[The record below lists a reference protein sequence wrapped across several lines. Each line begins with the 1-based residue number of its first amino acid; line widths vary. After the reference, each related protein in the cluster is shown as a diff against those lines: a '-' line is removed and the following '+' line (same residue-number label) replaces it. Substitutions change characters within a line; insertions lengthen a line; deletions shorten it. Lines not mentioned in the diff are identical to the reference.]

1 MKKLLLLLLG
11 CFLFASGETS
21 LYAQKITVILVR
33 HAEKDISPGADKV
46 NPDLTQAG
54 RQRAENLVEKVKG
67 YKPNEIFS
75 SNFTRTKLTASPLA
89 RKFGLPVHLYDPKNL
104 TELYDLIMTTNKRVF
119 VIVGHNNT
127 TPALANML
135 LKQQKYPTLSETE
148 YGKIYVIKID
158 KDKITDKV
166 LDY

>member
-1 MKKLLLLLLG
+1 MEKLLVLFFGLLLFVSAG
-11 CFLFASGETS
+11 TNI
-21 LYAQKITVILVR
+21 YAQKITVILVR
-33 HAEKDISPGADKV
+33 HAEKDISPDADKV
-46 NPDLTQAG
+46 NPDLTEAG
-54 RQRAENLVEKVKG
+54 RQRALRLVEKVKG

-75 SNFTRTKLTASPLA
+75 SNFIRTKLTATPLA

-104 TELYDLIMTTNKRVF
+104 PELYDLIMTTNKRVF

-135 LKQQKYPTLSETE
+135 IKQEKYQTLPETE
-148 YGKIYVIKID
+148 YGKIFVIKID

>member
-1 MKKLLLLLLG
+1 MKKLLLLVG
-11 CFLFASGETS
+11 LFFFVSVGTN

-33 HAEKDISPGADKV
+33 HAEKDVSPGADKV
-46 NPDLTQAG
+46 NPDLTEAG
-54 RQRAENLVEKVKG
+54 RQRAERLVEKVKG
-67 YKPNEIFS
+67 YKPNEIFA
-75 SNFTRTKLTASPLA
+75 SNFTRTKLTARPVA

-104 TELYDLIMTTNKRVF
+104 QELYDLIMTTNKRVF

-135 LKQQKYPTLSETE
+135 LKQQKYQTLPETE

>member
-1 MKKLLLLLLG
+1 MKNFLFLLLAL
-11 CFLFASGETS
+11 FLFASAETC

-46 NPDLTQAG
+46 NPDLTEAG
-54 RQRAENLVEKVKG
+54 RQRALRLVEKVKG
-67 YKPNEIFS
+67 YKPNEIFA
-75 SNFTRTKLTASPLA
+75 SNFIRTKLTATPLA

-104 TELYDLIMTTNKRVF
+104 PELYDLIMTTNKRVF
-119 VIVGHNNT
+119 LIVGHNNT

-135 LKQQKYPTLSETE
+135 LKQEKYQTLPETE
-148 YGKIYVIKID
+148 YGKIFVIKID